1 MGYYVE
7 KMRADGTE
15 FDVANRKLCTDLHI
29 KLENLSENHVYQ
41 FRVFAVTEVGEGE
54 RSKPISANIQDDEIP
69 PEISIL
75 EHFKRDT
82 IIVRKGAAIE
92 IPAEVVGLP
101 MPEVQWSKDD
111 VVIPMATETLL
122 MEFEEVARTKCTTK
136 ISIPETIRGDKGDYK
151 LAA

>member
-1 MGYYVE
+1 VWS
-7 KMRADGTE
+7 
-15 FDVANRKLCTDLHI
+15 VI
-29 KLENLSENHVYQ
+29 IV
-41 FRVFAVTEVGEGE
+41 
-54 RSKPISANIQDDEIP
+54 P

-151 LAA
+151 LAATNCHGKAHRIIHVEVLGKHFQLSLTFSANRSVITIQL